1 MKKVESIWAELS
13 AKAAQEST
21 ELSEEVKV
29 ELGAADDLMDALV
42 NARQSTNAF
51 FSAQSGVMSGAKE
64 LQKNAVRV
72 SSAISNLF
80 QVMEKIDVAAK
91 ELGVD
96 AKSIKGYNEA
106 KRIISERKAFEE
118 ANNIVQR
125 IIRDLNEFS

>member
-1 MKKVESIWAELS
+1 MKQGKTEKAVFAKLS
-13 AKAAQEST
+13 TQ
-21 ELSEEVKV
+21 KV
-29 ELGAADDLMDALV
+29 ELGASDDLMDALV
-42 NARQSTNAF
+42 NARQATNAF
-51 FSAQSGVMSGAKE
+51 GSMVGSVVSNAKG

-80 QVMEKIDVAAK
+80 QVMEKVDIAAK

>member
-1 MKKVESIWAELS
+1 MKRISLNKVMAKLAE
-13 AKAAQEST
+13 ENTT
-21 ELSEEVKV
+21 EKV

-42 NARQSTNAF
+42 NARQATNSF
-51 FSAQSGVMSGAKE
+51 GSMVGSVVSNAKG

-80 QVMEKIDVAAK
+80 QVMEKVDIAAK

-106 KRIISERKAFEE
+106 KRIISERKAYEE

>member
-1 MKKVESIWAELS
+1 MKQGRTEKAVF
-13 AKAAQEST
+13 AKLST
-21 ELSEEVKV
+21 EKV

-42 NARQSTNAF
+42 NARQTTNAF
-51 FSAQSGVMSGAKE
+51 GSAVGRVVSSAKG
-64 LQKNAVRV
+64 LQQNAVYV
-72 SSAISNLF
+72 SSAIYNLSK
-80 QVMEKIDVAAK
+80 VMEKVDMAVK

-106 KRIISERKAFEE
+106 KRIMSERKAFEE